1 MSMTGARILLV
12 EDDAVLRDLVERNLA
27 MRGHVVK
34 AACDGRSALAFL
46 RSSTFDLVMLD
57 INLPDQ
63 TGWDVLR
70 TALRE
75 SRITSLPV
83 EEGEQKLPVVVLSAV
98 RVSSRRIADFH
109 PLAYLPKPFPMDA
122 LLRLA
127 AEAAA
132 RQHDKLARPSEKDAD
147 PDVPHASEKEFHA

>member
-1 MSMTGARILLV
+1 MLRIKGEDYMFDRQIVGARILLV
-12 EDDAVLRDLVERNLA
+12 EDDAVLRDLIERNLLA
-27 MRGHVVK
+27 RLHTVSV
-34 AACDGRSALAFL
+34 AEDAESALEQL
-46 RSSTFDLVMLD
+46 RTHTFDLILLD

-75 SRITSLPV
+75 GSLQAQQIDDDPSS
-83 EEGEQKLPVVVLSAV
+83 LPVVVLSAV
-98 RVSSRRIADFH
+98 RVSPRRLAEFR

-127 AEAAA
+127 VEAAE
-132 RQHDKLARPSEKDAD
+132 RREIHEQ
-147 PDVPHASEKEFHA
+147 VV